1 MVIDGDIIYLIQVG
15 AVEICVAYITVCVW
29 IYEPMVG
36 TLFVQLCLK
45 TVLSAHY
52 KAFVRYLF

>member
-1 MVIDGDIIYLIQVG
+1 MCSLHYGF
-15 AVEICVAYITVCVW
+15 VW
-29 IYEPMVG
+29 ISEPMIG

-52 KAFVRYLF
+52 QAFVRYLF

>member
-1 MVIDGDIIYLIQVG
+1 MCSLHYGF
-15 AVEICVAYITVCVW
+15 VW
-29 IYEPMVG
+29 ISEPMVG

-52 KAFVRYLF
+52 HCIYSDQKYKSYDTIIMIM